1 MQLSLNLLQAPPCP
15 ESAVW
20 EHLSEAERQAIVA
33 RLGGMILRAALGQT
47 GTENTG
53 ENNDV

>member
-1 MQLSLNLLQAPPCP
+1 MQLSLNLLQAPPRP

-33 RLGGMILRAALGQT
+33 QLGGMILRAALGQT
-47 GTENTG
+47 DTEDTG